1 MSLELPPLPIPPP
14 KPPREDETLVT
25 LGWIGIGVGGAG
37 VALGV
42 GNGVAAI
49 MKASDL
55 EEVCGGDGSCPAS
68 EASRVDSLD
77 FTRVVSTTGFVVGA
91 VGLAVGIPLLL
102 LGKEGS
108 GAPQSSALTPWV
120 GPNGAGLSG
129 RF

>member
-1 MSLELPPLPIPPP
+1 MRRWFAALVASLVLTSTADAFADANE
-14 KPPREDETLVT
+14 
-25 LGWIGIGVGGAG
+25 
-37 VALGV
+37 
-42 GNGVAAI
+42 VAARNT
-49 MKASDL
+49 A
-55 EEVCGGDGSCPAS
+55 
-68 EASRVDSLD
+68 RVDSLD